1 MKNKNEIQKQ
11 KPKQPAPN
19 PNPQDL
25 NREINKSTDMISSLI
40 HEYLL
45 KKDYNKTLDAF
56 QDEIT
61 QKIKNNLYY
70 KPYFQEINESS
81 VLIYFLEVWL
91 IV

>member
-1 MKNKNEIQKQ
+1 MYIFITNNLKNINIIIYKMKNKNEIQKQ

-45 KKDYNKTLDAF
+45 KKDYNNIL
-56 QDEIT
+56 
-61 QKIKNNLYY
+61 
-70 KPYFQEINESS
+70 
-81 VLIYFLEVWL
+81 
-91 IV
+91 